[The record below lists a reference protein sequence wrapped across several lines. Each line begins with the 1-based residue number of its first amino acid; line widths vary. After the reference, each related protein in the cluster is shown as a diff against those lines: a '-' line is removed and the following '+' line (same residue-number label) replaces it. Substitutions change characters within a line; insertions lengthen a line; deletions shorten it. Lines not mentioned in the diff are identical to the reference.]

1 VLVYSLVICP
11 VFVFGICGE
20 IYQYI
25 CLRSSFMNQLV
36 TYNSLVGF
44 ELEKVRTGKGIDQE
58 VLAQRCG
65 MSQPVLSRLE
75 KGKAAINID
84 QLFLI
89 CEALEISV
97 NSIINTVV
105 ISVESI
111 REEESVDVKTT
122 KQAGNGAALL
132 TGAAIG
138 AVLGVLLSRKK

>member
-1 VLVYSLVICP
+1 
-11 VFVFGICGE
+11 
-20 IYQYI
+20 
-25 CLRSSFMNQLV
+25 MNQLV

-44 ELEKVRTGKGIDQE
+44 ELEKVRVSKGIDQE
-58 VLAQRCG
+58 ELALKCG

-89 CEALEISV
+89 CGALEVPV
-97 NSIINTVV
+97 NTLINTVV
-105 ISVESI
+105 TAVESI